1 MLFKLTEEQEAM
13 RKVARKF
20 SEQEIAPVAI
30 NFDERDEFPW
40 DIVRKLHEVGLL
52 TIGVPEEYGGP
63 GLDSIA
69 QALVSEELAYGCAG
83 IATTVAANCL
93 LAANPV
99 LVGGNPEQKKR
110 FYDIL
115 NQGKLAAFC
124 LTEPG
129 AGSDAGNLSTSAKR
143 DGGFYLLNGTKQF
156 ISNGGVA
163 EVYTVFAT
171 VDKSRGHKGITGFI
185 VDRNTPGIS
194 IGKKENKM
202 GIRTSDTCQVVF
214 EDVRVPVENR
224 LGEEGQGFK
233 ICMQAL
239 DGSRPIVAAIAVGI
253 AQAAYETCVKYAKE
267 RIAFGKPIAT
277 FQAIQMMIADMA
289 MEIEAA
295 RLLVQKACWLRDD
308 GQPFSHV
315 ASYAKCFASDI
326 AMKVTTNAVQILGG
340 YGYVKEYPVEKYM
353 RDAKIMQIYEGT
365 NQIQRIV
372 IASHSFAHTL

>member
-1 MLFKLTEEQEAM
+1 MRFKLTDEQDAM
-13 RKVARKF
+13 RQVARKF
-20 SEQEIAPVAI
+20 AVKEIAPVAI
-30 NFDERDEFPW
+30 EFDERDEFPW
-40 DIVRKLHEVGLL
+40 EIVDKLHKVGLL

-63 GLDSIA
+63 GLDSIT
-69 QALVSEELAYGCAG
+69 QAIVTEEIAYGCAG
-83 IATTVAANCL
+83 VATTVAANCL

-99 LVGGNPEQKKR
+99 LYGGNPEQKKR

-129 AGSDAGNLSTSAKR
+129 VGSDAGNLSTSAKR
-143 DGGFYLLNGTKQF
+143 DGDHYILNGTKQF

-171 VDKSRGHKGITGFI
+171 VDKSRGHKAITGFM

-239 DGSRPIVAAIAVGI
+239 DASRPIVAAIAVGI
-253 AQAAYETCVKYAKE
+253 AQAAYETSVKYAKE

-277 FQAIQMMIADMA
+277 FQMIQMMIADMA
-289 MEIEAA
+289 MEIEAS
-295 RLLVQKACWLRDD
+295 RLLVHKACWLRDA
-308 GQPFSHV
+308 GEPFSHI
-315 ASYAKCFASDI
+315 ACYSKCFASDM
-326 AMKVTTNAVQILGG
+326 AMRVTTNAVQILGG

-372 IASHSFAHTL
+372 IASNSLTTTF